1 MANISH
7 RVTYAF
13 DEKTVHEVTELAKHW
28 KVSKSEAVRLSIHQ
42 TLDAC
47 KKTVSRTPQE
57 AFRILRQEQPLTPG
71 TGMKWMQEI
80 IKERE
85 QDSLR

>member
-13 DEKTVHEVTELAKHW
+13 D
-28 KVSKSEAVRLSIHQ
+28 
-42 TLDAC
+42 

-80 IKERE
+80 MKERE